1 MRTYFSIFKLKF
13 INSLQYRVSAIAGL
27 LTQICFG
34 LMYVLLFT
42 AFYKMGNVPDDFSYS
57 QMITYLWLQQ
67 GFFMYFGLFSQNK
80 DMTKA
85 IIDGNISYEMVR
97 PMSLYNNWFA
107 TLYSERLAKTLL
119 RMVPL
124 IILAFCLPSTIR
136 LSLPASW
143 GAFGLFLI
151 ELVVAGFLVVGLS
164 MLCYALLFKTM
175 TPNGTFSIFSSIGSF
190 CCGAMIPIPLMPTWL
205 QTVMNYLPFRY
216 MNDLCYRTYC
226 GSIDLRTSAIQLG
239 IQIAWTVV
247 IFLLGTLLFKR
258 NLKKVEVQGG

>member
-13 INSLQYRVSAIAGL
+13 INSLQYRVSALAGL
-27 LTQICFG
+27 ATQICFG
-34 LMYVLLFT
+34 LMYMLLFT
-42 AFYKMGNVPDDFSYS
+42 AFYKMGNIPDNFSYS

-67 GFFMYFGLFSQNK
+67 SFLIYFGLFMQNK

-85 IIDGNISYEMVR
+85 IVEGNISYEMVR

-124 IILAFCLPSTIR
+124 IVIAFCLPSSIR

-151 ELVVAGFLVVGLS
+151 ELVVAGFLVAGLG
-164 MLCYALLFKTM
+164 MLCYALLIRTM
-175 TPNGTFSIFSSIGSF
+175 TPNGTFAIFSTIGAF
-190 CCGAMIPIPLMPTWL
+190 CCGAMIPIPLMPVWL
-205 QTVMNYLPFRY
+205 QNVMNYLPFRY
-216 MNDLCYRTYC
+216 LNDLCFRTYC
-226 GSIDLRTSAIQLG
+226 GSIDIKSSAIQLG
-239 IQIAWTVV
+239 IQIAWTVA
-247 IFLLGTLLFKR
+247 IILLGKLLFKL

>member
-13 INSLQYRVSAIAGL
+13 INSLQYRVSALAGL
-27 LTQICFG
+27 ATQICFG

-42 AFYKMGNVPDDFSYS
+42 AFYKMGNIPDNFSYS

-67 GFFMYFGLFSQNK
+67 AFFMYFGLFAQNK

-85 IIDGNISYEMVR
+85 IVEGNISYEMVR

-119 RMVPL
+119 RMLPL
-124 IILAFCLPSTIR
+124 VVIAFCLPASIR

-151 ELVVAGFLVVGLS
+151 ELVVAGFMVAGLG
-164 MLCYALLFKTM
+164 MLCYGLLFRTM
-175 TPNGTFSIFSSIGSF
+175 TPNGTFAIFATVSQF
-190 CCGAMIPIPLMPTWL
+190 CSGAMLPIPLMPVWL
-205 QTVMNYLPFRY
+205 QNVMNYLPFRY
-216 MNDLCYRTYC
+216 LNDLCYRTYC
-226 GSIDLRTSAIQLG
+226 GSIDLKTSAIQLG
-239 IQIAWTVV
+239 IQVAWTVA
-247 IFLLGTLLFKR
+247 IFLLGKLVFKR